1 MTTGNARRANSRRQ
15 RWWKSKA
22 ALGAGVLALLALST
36 SCVPEEQASTSADK
50 QPDSSSAVTPE
61 AQTQEEPEVAKVPL
75 LRGLDLAEAKQA
87 LREAGLRIGEVQ
99 RQFSNQAPGT
109 VLKQA
114 VRSGAESALGAVVP
128 IIVAK
133 PLPKIPSVV
142 GASGSAAAST
152 LRAAGYRV
160 TTSTETRTSGSSDVV
175 LSQSPSGGA
184 QLLPGKEVHLVISKV
199 VVPLASSGG
208 GGNCTPGYTPCLP
221 PASDYDCAGG
231 SGNGPEYTGYV
242 KVTGSDP
249 YDLDADGDGIACEG

>member
-1 MTTGNARRANSRRQ
+1 MT
-15 RWWKSKA
+15 
-22 ALGAGVLALLALST
+22 AGVVALFALST
-36 SCVPEEQASTSADK
+36 SCVPEDRANTSADK

-61 AQTQEEPEVAKVPL
+61 AQSQEEPEVAKVPL
-75 LRGLDLAEAKQA
+75 LRGLDLSEAKRA

-114 VRSGAESALGAVVP
+114 VRSGADSALGAGVP

-152 LRAAGYRV
+152 LRAAGFRV
-160 TTSTETRTSGSSDVV
+160 TTSTETRTSGSSGVV
-175 LSQSPSGGA
+175 LSQSPSGGT

-199 VVPLASSGG
+199 VLPLVSNSEG

-249 YDLDADGDGIACEG
+249 YDLDADADGIACEG